1 MILLAD
7 CMMKLY
13 LCLILAAGTGL
24 CLPAF
29 AQPVTETLSGRVLAA
44 DGEVLP
50 GAVLVL
56 DRINKNAVSDESGRF
71 TIRGIRPGTYE
82 LRVSMMGYK
91 PFTKSVLI
99 RTGRTNEVNITLDP
113 EQVSLREVVIAGK
126 SQVQQAREQAF
137 NVAAIDVKKLYNS
150 SSDLNQILNRS
161 TGIRVR
167 EDGGLGS
174 NFTFSLNGFS
184 GRQVKFFLDG
194 IPMDNFGSSLTL
206 NNIPANLVERV
217 EIYKGVVPVTLGS
230 DALGGAV
237 NIITNQSSRSYLD
250 ASYTYGSFNTHR
262 AALTGRYHDVEKG
275 FLVNGNLFHNY
286 SDNSYKVDVE
296 IPDPNTGKVNG
307 LTRVKRFHDAYRSS
321 TLMVE
326 AGVTGRKYADK
337 LLIGLTVSGNRKEVQ
352 TASIMNIVVG
362 QAHSTDRTLMPSLKY
377 VKENLFTKGM
387 SLSAQASYNEG
398 RVTTI
403 DTSSRKYDWSGHY
416 VVRTDPNLGEI
427 SGGKSH
433 FTYSDKTAMAVANLG
448 YEAGENSSFSFNYT
462 QINFR
467 RQGDDLYDKNAT
479 FKQPNILDKKVM
491 GASYKINLL
500 DSRWSTS
507 VFAKYFILNTYT
519 YNWDASVKISAQNAK
534 PGYGIATT
542 YHVAPSAQVKASFE
556 NTYRMP
562 ESVEIV
568 GDGISILRNTGLLP
582 EESANVNLGI
592 LFNHTYGKH
601 LVMAEA
607 GGTYRNIHN
616 LIRQQLTGLVTQY
629 INQQSA
635 ASTGFETDL
644 KYHYNNLVNVGVN
657 LTYQNLINTTKYEN
671 GSSVVSDVYK
681 DRIPNTPY
689 LYGNFD
695 AGIHFKKA
703 GFKDGHLTVNFWT
716 SFVERYFLYWP
727 SLGSSGTKL
736 DIPRQVVHNA
746 GITYAFLGD
755 RYNISLECRNLA
767 DTKAYDNFRLQKP
780 GRALYLKLRYFIKS

>member
-1 MILLAD
+1 MS
-7 CMMKLY
+7 KLY
-13 LCLILAAGTGL
+13 RWLILVIAIACCMPGFTQSVTGS
-24 CLPAF
+24 
-29 AQPVTETLSGRVLAA
+29 LSGHVLSA
-44 DGEVLP
+44 DGEALP
-50 GAVLVL
+50 GAVVTLAGA
-56 DRINKNAVSDESGRF
+56 DKNAVSEEKGTF
-71 TIRGIRPGTYE
+71 TIPGVRPGSYE
-82 LRVSMMGYK
+82 LRVTMLGYK
-91 PFTKSVLI
+91 PLSKSVSV
-99 RTGRTNEVNITLDP
+99 TAGRTTELEVRLEPD
-113 EQVSLREVVIAGK
+113 QVSLKEVVVAGK
-126 SQVQQAREQAF
+126 NQVQQAREQAF

-150 SSDLNQILNRS
+150 SSDMNQILNRS
-161 TGIRVR
+161 TGIRIR

-184 GRQVKFFLDG
+184 GKQVKFFLDG
-194 IPMDNFGSSLTL
+194 VPMDNFGSSLTL

-237 NIITNQSSRSYLD
+237 NIITNQTNRSYLD
-250 ASYTYGSFNTHR
+250 ASYTFGSFNTHR
-262 AALTGRYHDVEKG
+262 AALTGRYHDIERG

-307 LTRVKRFHDAYRSS
+307 LTKVRRFHDAYRSS
-321 TLMVE
+321 TLMLE
-326 AGVTGRKYADK
+326 AGVTGKKFADR
-337 LLIGLTVSGNRKEVQ
+337 LMIGLTVSGNRKEVQ

-362 QAHSTDRTLMPSLKY
+362 QAHSTDKTLMPSLKY
-377 VKENLFTKGM
+377 LKENLFIKGL

-403 DTSSRKYDWSGHY
+403 DTSSRKYDWSGNY

-427 SGGKSH
+427 SGGKTH
-433 FTYSDKTAMAVANLG
+433 FTYSDKTAIGVANLG

-467 RQGDDLYDKNAT
+467 RQGTDLYDKNAT

-519 YNWDASVKISAQNAK
+519 YNWDASVKIAAHNSK

-542 YHVAPSAQVKASFE
+542 YHVSPSAQLKASFE

-562 ESVEIV
+562 ESTEIV
-568 GDGISILRNTGLLP
+568 GDGISIIRNPGLLP
-582 EESANVNLGI
+582 EESTNVNLGI
-592 LFNHTYGKH
+592 LFNHAYGKH
-601 LVMAEA
+601 LVMLEA

-616 LIRQQLTGLVTQY
+616 LIRQQLAGLVTQY

-644 KYHYNNLVNVGVN
+644 KYNYNNFINVGAN
-657 LTYQNLINTTKYEN
+657 LTYQNLINTTKYEK
-671 GSSVVSDVYK
+671 GASVVSDVYK

-695 AGIHFKKA
+695 AGIHFKNA
-703 GFKDGHLTVNFWT
+703 GFKDGNLTINFWT

-727 SLGSSGTKL
+727 SLGSSSTKL

-746 GITYAFLGD
+746 GITYAFSD
-755 RYNISLECRNLA
+755 NRYNLSLECRNLA
-767 DTKAYDNFRLQKP
+767 DAKVYDNFRLQKP